1 MQNALQVQ
9 FNYEVFKAAYDADEG
24 LASLIANFDKDHIEF
39 GSGKDLPTADA
50 KGDNTVANM
59 AKSATTANTAT

>member
-1 MQNALQVQ
+1 M
-9 FNYEVFKAAYDADEG
+9 
-24 LASLIANFDKDHIEF
+24 IANFDKDHIEF

-59 AKSATTANTAT
+59 AKSATTANTGI

>member
-39 GSGKDLPTADA
+39 
-50 KGDNTVANM
+50 VANM
-59 AKSATTANTAT
+59 AKSATTANTGI